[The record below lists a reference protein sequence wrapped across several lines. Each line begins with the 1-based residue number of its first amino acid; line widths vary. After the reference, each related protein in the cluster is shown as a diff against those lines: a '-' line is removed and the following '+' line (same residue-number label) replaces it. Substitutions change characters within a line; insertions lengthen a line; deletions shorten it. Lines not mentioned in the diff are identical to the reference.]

1 MAISL
6 MIQPSIAYGS
16 TGSLST
22 PRGHIPKPGGGS
34 GSVDLSRLA
43 ATYQNWG
50 WRITFGDTRPIVES
64 NIQPLEEGCSKFIN
78 DNHDKGTVNKYIFS
92 VALSAL

>member
-1 MAISL
+1 MMAVFL
-6 MIQPSIAYGS
+6 LIQPSMVYAS
-16 TGSLST
+16 TGSIST
-22 PRGHIPKPGGGS
+22 PRRRYTTPGGGS
-34 GSVDLSRLA
+34 GSVDLNRLA

-78 DNHDKGTVNKYIFS
+78 DNHDKETV
-92 VALSAL
+92 